1 MATKRSDKDG
11 DKRRQDGDKRRQD
24 GDKRRQEEHGD
35 KRVKVTAPHET
46 VEGI

>member
-1 MATKRSDKDG
+1 MATKRSNKDG
-11 DKRRQDGDKRRQD
+11 DKRRQEHGDKH
-24 GDKRRQEEHGD
+24 GGEHGD